1 MSAQVTISQLP
12 LALALT
18 GIEVVPVVQN
28 GLTTKTTTQDIANLA
43 NSGPSG
49 GVTSFN
55 TRTGAVTLLSSDV
68 TSALGYTAGSV
79 TLVGGT
85 GTVNGLTLTGSVTTS
100 GSLTLGG
107 TLSGIANSAL
117 TNSSIT
123 INGSSV
129 SLGGSVTVTATASSA
144 LTIGTGLSGTSYNG
158 STLVT
163 IENTGVLSVS
173 GGTTGLTPSTA
184 TTGAIT
190 LGGTLAV
197 ANGGTGTTAPSLV
210 AGTNVTITGTWPNQ
224 TINSSGGGGGSG
236 TVTSVAALTL
246 GTSGTDLSS
255 TVANSTTTPVITLN
269 VPTASA
275 TNRGVLSSEDWT
287 TFNNKGSGTITSVTG
302 TSPVA
307 SSGGTTPAI
316 SLAVA
321 YGDTLNPYASKTA
334 NYFLAAP
341 NGSAGVP
348 TFRVIVASDIP
359 TLDQDTTGTAAKA
372 TNIAAGAANRI
383 LYQTGAN
390 ATSFIAAPTTAS
402 TYLGWNG
409 SAFTWGTVSATV
421 NWAVPGTIGS
431 TTPNT
436 GAFTYL
442 SFINATTSYKVI
454 FDGGSGYLDSFIGV
468 VDETPNGRGKTSG
481 YAYNAIYDPDYGA
494 GTGIWVYENN
504 GGASY
509 ISLQEDSINFWAAP
523 TGTAGNPLSG
533 AFLAITS
540 TGVNAQAAFTTT
552 SSIKSTSTSAGVG
565 YATGAGGTQTQSTSK
580 STGVTLNKICGAI
593 TMSGV
598 ALAATTSVSFTLTN
612 SSIAA
617 TDVVIVNIA
626 SAATTNTY
634 VVTVDAVA
642 SGSCRIH
649 LRNISATSR
658 SEALVLNFAV
668 IKSVTA

>member
-1 MSAQVTISQLP
+1 MAAPNNQITAPRVDFLDQNTGKISREWYMFLYN
-12 LALALT
+12 LYSIT
-18 GIEVVPVVQN
+18 G
-28 GLTTKTTTQDIANLA
+28 
-43 NSGPSG
+43 SGSG
-49 GVTSFN
+49 ITPIIN
-55 TRTGAVTLLSSDV
+55 
-68 TSALGYTAGSV
+68 
-79 TLVGGT
+79 GGT
-85 GTVNGLTLTGSVTTS
+85 GLNTLPTNGQLLIGNNGAYSLGTLGAGVGVSVT
-100 GSLTLGG
+100 
-107 TLSGIANSAL
+107 
-117 TNSSIT
+117 
-123 INGSSV
+123 NGSGTIVLANIGVLSNIAGTGISV
-129 SLGGSVTVTATASSA
+129 SSAT
-144 LTIGTGLSGTSYNG
+144 GN
-158 STLVT
+158 VT
-163 IENTGVLSVS
+163 IANTGVLSFS
-173 GGTTGLTPSTA
+173 GGTTGLTPVA
-184 TTGAIT
+184 AAVGAVT
-190 LGGTLAV
+190 LGGTLAI
-197 ANGGTGTTAPSLV
+197 ANGGTGTATPSLI
-210 AGTNVTITGTWPNQ
+210 AGTNITITGTWPNQ
-224 TINSSGGGGGSG
+224 TINSSGGSGSG

-246 GTSGTDLSS
+246 GTTGTDLSS

-275 TNRGVLSSEDWT
+275 TNRGVLSSSDWT
-287 TFNNKGSGTITSVTG
+287 TFNNKGSGTVTSVTG
-302 TSPVA
+302 SSPVV

-316 SLAVA
+316 SLATA

-341 NGSAGVP
+341 NGSSGVP
-348 TFRVIVASDIP
+348 TFRAIVASDIP
-359 TLDQDTTGTAAKA
+359 TLNQNTTGTAA
-372 TNIAAGAANRI
+372 NIAAGAANKI

-442 SFINATTSYKVI
+442 SFVNATTSDKVI

-481 YAYNAIYDPDYGA
+481 YAYNAIYDPYYGA

-533 AFLAITS
+533 ASLAITS

-593 TMSGV
+593 TMNGA

>member
-1 MSAQVTISQLP
+1 MSILLNDNLSIQAPKPVDANYGPYATTTAANAAISS
-12 LALALT
+12 ANRY
-18 GIEVVPVVQN
+18 V
-28 GLTTKTTTQDIANLA
+28 GLTVGIGTTT
-43 NSGPSG
+43 
-49 GVTSFN
+49 V
-55 TRTGAVTLLSSDV
+55 VE
-68 TSALGYTAGSV
+68 YWY
-79 TLVGGT
+79 
-85 GTVNGLTLTGSVTTS
+85 NG
-100 GSLTLGG
+100 
-107 TLSGIANSAL
+107 GIANGNLIAK
-117 TNSSIT
+117 
-123 INGSSV
+123 
-129 SLGGSVTVTATASSA
+129 
-144 LTIGTGLSGTSYNG
+144 
-158 STLVT
+158 
-163 IENTGVLSVS
+163 
-173 GGTTGLTPSTA
+173 
-184 TTGAIT
+184 
-190 LGGTLAV
+190 
-197 ANGGTGTTAPSLV
+197 
-210 AGTNVTITGTWPNQ
+210 
-224 TINSSGGGGGSG
+224 GGGGSGSG
-236 TVTSVAALTL
+236 TVTSVAT
-246 GTSGTDLSS
+246 GSGLSGGPI
-255 TVANSTTTPVITLN
+255 TTT
-269 VPTASA
+269 
-275 TNRGVLSSEDWT
+275 
-287 TFNNKGSGTITSVTG
+287 GTID
-302 TSPVA
+302 
-307 SSGGTTPAI
+307 
-316 SLAVA
+316 LATA
-321 YGDTLNPYASKTA
+321 YGDTVNPYASKTA

-383 LYQTGAN
+383 LYQTGEN
-390 ATSFIAAPTTAS
+390 ATSFIVAPTTAS

-409 SAFTWGTVSATV
+409 STFTWGSITPTV
-421 NWAVPGTIGS
+421 NWATPGTIGS

-436 GAFTYL
+436 GAFTYV
-442 SFINATTSYKVI
+442 SFINATTPDKVV

-509 ISLQEDSINFWAAP
+509 ILLQEDSINFWAAP